1 MIDLSGKPIAIT
13 GASSGIG
20 AATAIACA
28 AAGMPVALGARRA
41 DKLQLVV
48 DSIKAA
54 GGRAIGVTM
63 DVCTPGDNERL
74 VDACVAEFGGVYSVY
89 ANAGYGEEAPLLS
102 MTDQQVRDMFETNF
116 FGTLSLIRAAAP
128 YLERNAPTTG
138 GVRGHVLICSSCLG
152 KLWIPYYSVYSATKA
167 AQNHIGRALNIE
179 LKDRGIRVS
188 TVHPIGTRTEFFE
201 QAAAKAKSHGRLTLH
216 THDSLLE
223 PAELVARKTVACL
236 RRPRPEVWTS
246 MSGVMV
252 RLGMGLANMMPGVC
266 DFAIHTLLSRRQQ
279 QQKQQQDA
287 RPSPSGVTTPPVE
300 PAPAFSQQHANAAK

>member
-1 MIDLSGKPIAIT
+1 MIDLAGKPIAIT

-28 AAGMPVALGARRA
+28 AAGMPVALGARRT
-41 DKLQLVV
+41 DMLRMVV
-48 DSIKAA
+48 DAIKAA

-63 DVCTPGDNERL
+63 DVCKPGDNQRL
-74 VDACVAEFGGVYSVY
+74 VDACAAEFGSVYSVY

-102 MTDQQVRDMFETNF
+102 MSDQQVRDMFETNF
-116 FGTLSLIRAAAP
+116 FGTLSLIRAASH
-128 YLERNAPTTG
+128 YLERNSPTTG

-152 KLWIPYYSVYSATKA
+152 KLWVPYYSVYSATKA

-201 QAAAKAKSHGRLTLH
+201 QAAARSARLGRLGRLTLH
-216 THDSLLE
+216 THDALLE
-223 PAELVARKTVACL
+223 SAELVARKTVACL

-246 MSGVMV
+246 MNGVVV
-252 RLGMGLANMMPGVC
+252 RLGMGLANMMPVAC
-266 DFAIHTLLSRRQQ
+266 DFAMRTLLSRRQR
-279 QQKQQQDA
+279 KHPA
-287 RPSPSGVTTPPVE
+287 ATPPRAAPSST
-300 PAPAFSQQHANAAK
+300 PAALGQPPVNAAK